1 MTQMLLVVSEMVAQ
15 SESYGVLLDST
26 QAQAQPIHKYQ
37 ELIVKG

>member
-15 SESYGVLLDST
+15 LELYGATVDST
-26 QAQAQPIHKYQ
+26 QVQAQPIHKYQ